1 MTRVATDYTDGV
13 AAGTYPVQDRDLSD
27 VLDGVKLRF
36 FADFAKRGKWLGERK
51 IATVE
56 LTGHV
61 ADYAGAVA
69 EAKRLEGAWCHEG
82 WALWSVRLVRETA
95 K

>member
-1 MTRVATDYTDGV
+1 MSTVALDYTSG
-13 AAGTYPVQDRDLSD
+13 AAGAYPAQDRDLSD
-27 VLDGVKLRF
+27 VLTGPTLRY
-36 FADFAKRGKWLGERK
+36 FADFAKRGRWLGERK

-82 WALWSVRLVRETA
+82 WALWSVRLVREAA